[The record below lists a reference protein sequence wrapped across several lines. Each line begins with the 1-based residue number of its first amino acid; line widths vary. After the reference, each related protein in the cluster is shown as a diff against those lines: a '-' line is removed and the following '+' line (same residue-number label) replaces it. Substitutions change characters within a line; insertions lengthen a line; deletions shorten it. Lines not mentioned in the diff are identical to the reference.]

1 MEQLCIFI
9 CVNWNQLY
17 SLNLDNV
24 ASGRADNVSILIGR
38 ALFDDALA
46 REEVPAGHFAVQPAV
61 AAGPIE
67 MASQSNLHHVVL
79 LVNGRVGG

>member
-17 SLNLDNV
+17 SLYLDDI
-24 ASGRADNVSILIGR
+24 AGGCADNVSILIRR

-46 REEVPAGHFAVQPAV
+46 REEVTAGHLAVQPAV
-61 AAGPIE
+61 AASPIE
-67 MASQSNLHHVVL
+67 MACQSNLHHIVFL
-79 LVNGRVGG
+79 INGRVGG

>member
-17 SLNLDNV
+17 SLNLYDI
-24 ASGRADNVSILIGR
+24 AGWCADNIGILIGR

-46 REEVPAGHFAVQPAV
+46 REEVPAGHLTVQATV
-61 AAGPIE
+61 AAGPIVR
-67 MASQSNLHHVVL
+67 ASQSNLHHVVL
-79 LVNGRVGG
+79 LINCRVGG

>member
-1 MEQLCIFI
+1 VEQLCIFI

-17 SLNLDNV
+17 SLNLDNI

-67 MASQSNLHHVVL
+67 MACQSNLHHVVL

>member
-17 SLNLDNV
+17 SLYLDDI
-24 ASGRADNVSILIGR
+24 AGWRADNVSILIGR

-46 REEVPAGHFAVQPAV
+46 REEVPAGHLAVQPTV

-67 MASQSNLHHVVL
+67 MASQSNLHHVVFL
-79 LVNGRVGG
+79 INGRVGG

>member
-17 SLNLDNV
+17 SLYLDNV
-24 ASGRADNVSILIGR
+24 ASGRADNVSILIRR

-46 REEVPAGHFAVQPAV
+46 REEVPAGHFTVQPTV

-67 MASQSNLHHVVL
+67 MASQSDLHHVVFL
-79 LVNGRVGG
+79 INGRVGG